1 MITFGLIGYELVKTL
16 SENGSV
22 SRGVCKVDTAGNLI
36 EIKERTKIFAKGN
49 KIVFEDDG
57 AEVEVSSD
65 SKVSM
70 NFWCFT
76 PYVFSICK
84 DLFDDFLKLNLNQI
98 KSEIYVVDVAARFIT
113 MTDNVLK
120 VIPTSAKWFG
130 VTYKE
135 DAPDVENNINALI
148 SKGEYPVSLW

>member
-1 MITFGLIGYELVKTL
+1 
-16 SENGSV
+16 
-22 SRGVCKVDTAGNLI
+22 
-36 EIKERTKIFAKGN
+36 IKERTKIFAKDN

-57 AEVEVSSD
+57 KEVEVSSD

-84 DLFDDFLKLNLNQI
+84 ELFDEFLKTNLNQL
-98 KSEIYVVDVAARFIT
+98 KSEIYVVDVAASFIT
-113 MTDNVLK
+113 LPDNVLK
-120 VIPTSAKWFG
+120 VIPTNAKWFG

-148 SKGEYPVSLW
+148 SKGEYPSSLW